1 MPAENTTASPMGV
14 HPKSN
19 LLLTRFGVGTGQP
32 LSVKASLGSFKI
44 SGMCGGEQAITEKN
58 HGNCETMTEVQAGLG
73 DRGPYRVCQAGKQK
87 QPRRA
92 P

>member
-32 LSVKASLGSFKI
+32 LSVKASLGSF
-44 SGMCGGEQAITEKN
+44 
-58 HGNCETMTEVQAGLG
+58 
-73 DRGPYRVCQAGKQK
+73 
-87 QPRRA
+87 
-92 P
+92 